1 MKILSEKDLFKEE
14 EKISEEDSFI
24 ILNSVRV

>member
-24 ILNSVRV
+24 ILEKEK